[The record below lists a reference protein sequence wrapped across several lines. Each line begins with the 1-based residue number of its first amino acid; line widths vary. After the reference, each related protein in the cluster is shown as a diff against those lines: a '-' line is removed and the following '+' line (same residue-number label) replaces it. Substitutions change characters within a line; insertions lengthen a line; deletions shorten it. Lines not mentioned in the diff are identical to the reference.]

1 MIKTYLQLNLQ
12 PCLVYFKIPFEED
25 MEIKMI
31 NVGFDKTIQDFEKF
45 AREIFI
51 GGNEIEKTKLHKKLE
66 EFLTFK
72 EYYKKKQDLGK
83 LENVLTICRKR
94 QIEKNES
101 SNNKK
106 SKIELSRRYELPN
119 EIWLKVMS
127 FLKASDLLQ
136 SFNIVC
142 KLFYHL
148 SLDAMKS
155 IGHYDQKYFN

>member
-72 EYYKKKQDLGK
+72 ECYKKKQDSGK
-83 LENVLTICRKR
+83 LENTLALCRKR
-94 QIEKNES
+94 QIEKLGFS
-101 SNNKK
+101 CNKK
-106 SKIELSRRYELPN
+106 SKIDRSTLYELPN

-127 FLKASDLLQ
+127 FLNASDLL
-136 SFNIVC
+136 
-142 KLFYHL
+142 
-148 SLDAMKS
+148 
-155 IGHYDQKYFN
+155 